1 MSNLITTQIK
11 KPGPRPMNREIC
23 SVAGC
28 ESMADHPVS
37 GVCHMHYKRMQRTGS
52 TESSR
57 RQRGTGTITTFGYVA
72 IAKEGKKKQEH
83 VLIVEAI
90 LVHALPVGAEVHHL
104 DGDRR
109 NNANTN
115 LVVCPSKAYHK
126 LLHTRQDAL
135 EACGNAAHRKCPFC
149 KQYSDPESMTHN
161 KSSRYFYHAA
171 CKASYN
177 QQRKSA

>member
-1 MSNLITTQIK
+1 MGTNLITTQIK
-11 KPGPRPMNREIC
+11 RGPKPMARGVC

-28 ESMADHPVS
+28 DSMADHPTS

-57 RQRGTGTITTFGYVA
+57 RQRGTGTITTFGYIA
-72 IAKEGKKKQEH
+72 IAKDGKRKQAH

-90 LVHALPVGAEVHHL
+90 LGHELPVGAEVHHV

-109 NNANTN
+109 NNANAN

-126 LLHTRQDAL
+126 MLHTRQDAL
-135 EACGNAAHRKCPFC
+135 LACGNASHRKCPFC

-161 KSSRYFYHAA
+161 NSSRYFYHAA
-171 CKASYN
+171 CKSSYN